1 MPSHLV
7 TGVGIGV
14 LPILL
19 VSIIDDIRSVRART
33 KFLAHMLGAA
43 IAVGLGIS
51 LSPEV
56 HVLGSALNIGWI
68 AAPLSLLWIVGVTN
82 AFNIIDGLDG
92 LSTGLALISALSM
105 AAVFA
110 LVGQAGMA
118 GVSLVLAGALLGF
131 LPYNVHPAR
140 LFLGD
145 TGATAIGF
153 CLAAFALRGGSTLS
167 TGFAALLP
175 VFILG
180 LPIADTLIAMARRTL
195 HRMEHQA
202 GGVFVADRNH
212 IHHRLL
218 ALRWIT
224 ARPFSCSTPPASV
237 GRGRARLGVS
247 EREAG
252 RLWSA
257 ACSSPE

>member
-1 MPSHLV
+1 M
-7 TGVGIGV
+7 
-14 LPILL
+14 
-19 VSIIDDIRSVRART
+19 
-33 KFLAHMLGAA
+33 
-43 IAVGLGIS
+43 
-51 LSPEV
+51 
-56 HVLGSALNIGWI
+56 
-68 AAPLSLLWIVGVTN
+68 
-82 AFNIIDGLDG
+82 
-92 LSTGLALISALSM
+92 
-105 AAVFA
+105 
-110 LVGQAGMA
+110 
-118 GVSLVLAGALLGF
+118 GF

-218 ALRWIT
+218 ALWIT
-224 ARPFSCSTPPASV
+224 ARPFSCSTPPASCAALV
-237 GRGRARLGVS
+237 SVFLNARQ
-247 EREAG
+247 AG
-252 RLWSA
+252 FAA